1 MYNLDNK
8 ILGFLMNS
16 ALIWEENASGKLYL
30 SDNLKYLKRES
41 NIPVNFNGPIVT
53 DVLNVSIDFS

>member
-1 MYNLDNK
+1 
-8 ILGFLMNS
+8 MNS

-41 NIPVNFNGPIVT
+41 NIPVNFNGPTVT

>member
-1 MYNLDNK
+1 
-8 ILGFLMNS
+8 MNS

-41 NIPVNFNGPIVT
+41 NIPGNFNGPTVT